1 MADPVDQLV
10 TEALSLPEKS
20 RAFITE
26 KLLESLAAAEDF
38 VVSEQWRDEIRRRCQ
53 ELDANE
59 FQTIPAKK
67 VFADLRT
74 RLG

>member
-20 RAFITE
+20 RAFIAE
-26 KLLESLAAAEDF
+26 KLLESLDAAEDF

-59 FQTIPAKK
+59 SQTIPAEE

>member
-38 VVSEQWRDEIRRRCQ
+38 VGAMNFTSLIRTC
-53 ELDANE
+53 A
-59 FQTIPAKK
+59 
-67 VFADLRT
+67 
-74 RLG
+74 

>member
-1 MADPVDQLV
+1 MADPVGQLV

-20 RAFITE
+20 RAFIAE
-26 KLLESLAAAEDF
+26 KLLESLDAAEDF

-59 FQTIPAKK
+59 SQTIPAEE